1 MPTPETFPKSV
12 VLHFPPSIHQ
22 KIGGSD
28 ILPQLLEKLVPDEV
42 RCVQF
47 LRGGRVRVTFRESSA
62 CDYWLS
68 EELYMCGHVVPVT
81 RDHEKLSVLYLRDL
95 PHQVHTEDLTDFFSA
110 YGRVLVMERST
121 CADFPLLFDGNRV
134 IKMILEKDLPYFL
147 TVFGF
152 ECRLWYRYQPI
163 QCCLC
168 RELGHRAQSC
178 PLSGRCRRCRQPG
191 HVARECP
198 QAWDPVS
205 CVDPSSVPESDSVP
219 IVSADPEELPSESD
233 SVSADPEE
241 LPSVKPPVDV
251 IPDDKLPVDVDPS
264 ADPVEPVEVS
274 PGDPVVVSNV
284 DVPTNISSVSEPA
297 AYETVSFKDD
307 ALSSVSTSSGSNSDV
322 LGPNGAFLFRQ
333 NLKTK
338 SVSIP
343 LDIWDRTADDLA
355 NAVSKIS
362 RDSFLDMSSS
372 SLEIFIV
379 NASRIKNI
387 AKSSNLFLLMLF
399 SLTKLQKVLRNT

>member
-1 MPTPETFPKSV
+1 M
-12 VLHFPPSIHQ
+12 
-22 KIGGSD
+22 
-28 ILPQLLEKLVPDEV
+28 
-42 RCVQF
+42 
-47 LRGGRVRVTFRESSA
+47 A
-62 CDYWLS
+62 
-68 EELYMCGHVVPVT
+68 
-81 RDHEKLSVLYLRDL
+81 
-95 PHQVHTEDLTDFFSA
+95 
-110 YGRVLVMERST
+110 VLVMERST

-152 ECRLWYRYQPI
+152 EYRLWYRDQTI
-163 QCCLC
+163 QCFLC
-168 RELGHRAQSC
+168 REHGYRAQSC
-178 PLSGRCRRCRQPG
+178 PLSGRCRRCR

-198 QAWDPVS
+198 QAWGPVS
-205 CVDPSSVPESDSVP
+205 RVDPSSVPESDSVP
-219 IVSADPEELPSESD
+219 IVSADPEELPSVHESD

-251 IPDDKLPVDVDPS
+251 IHDDKLPVDVDPS

-274 PGDPVVVSNV
+274 SPVDPVVVSNV

-297 AYETVSFKDD
+297 ASETVSFKDD
-307 ALSSVSTSSGSNSDV
+307 ALSSVSASSGSNSDV
-322 LGPNGAFLFRQ
+322 LGPNGALLFQQ

-338 SVSIP
+338 SPGIAQ
-343 LDIWDRTADDLA
+343 DFWDRTADDLA

-372 SLEIFIV
+372 SLEKFIV
-379 NASRIKNI
+379 NASRIKSF

-399 SLTKLQKVLRNT
+399 SLTKLQKVLRKT